1 MRSISD
7 EKSLSLLSFLAALS
21 LFLSAIEYMIPKPV
35 PFMRIGLANLPVL
48 LAFRLLPPQL
58 VLFLV
63 LIKVVGQGLIQG
75 TLFSYVFLFSVTG
88 SFSSVLVML
97 GMYYLFKNRITLVG
111 VSISGAV
118 TSNSVQ
124 IIMARLFVFGKA
136 AWLIAPP
143 FLGIGLVSGFL
154 LGLFAEAFWKK
165 SRWVKEIT
173 SALE

>member
-1 MRSISD
+1 
-7 EKSLSLLSFLAALS
+7 
-21 LFLSAIEYMIPKPV
+21 
-35 PFMRIGLANLPVL
+35 
-48 LAFRLLPPQL
+48 
-58 VLFLV
+58 
-63 LIKVVGQGLIQG
+63 
-75 TLFSYVFLFSVTG
+75 
-88 SFSSVLVML
+88 ML

-118 TSNSVQ
+118 TSNSIQ

-154 LGLFAEAFWKK
+154 LGLFAEIFWKK
-165 SRWVKEIT
+165 SMWVKEIT